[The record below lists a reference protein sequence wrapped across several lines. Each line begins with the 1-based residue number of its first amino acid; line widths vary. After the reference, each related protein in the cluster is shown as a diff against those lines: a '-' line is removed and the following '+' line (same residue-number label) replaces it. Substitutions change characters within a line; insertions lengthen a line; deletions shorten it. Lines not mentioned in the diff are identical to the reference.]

1 MSQHPEVVGLIPAAG
16 VAKRISPLPSS
27 KELFPIGFH
36 EIATD
41 GQNLVRPKVVSNYL
55 LENMFSAGASKVWM
69 VLGKGKWDI
78 MNYYGDGSAF
88 GGHISYLVME
98 HPWGMPYT
106 LNQAAPWLGD
116 ETVLL
121 GMPDTIFKPA
131 NAFQVMLEKHRA
143 SSADV
148 TLGIFPTDQPQRLC
162 PVVLDKDDNVVEM
175 NDKPVESDVM
185 NTWGCA
191 CWSSRFTRFMH
202 EFLNANRKPAT
213 EVVLASVFQAA
224 MEDGLSFN
232 GTFFEQGQYIDIGT
246 PDDLVLT
253 VRNFSQ

>member
-55 LENMFSAGASKVWM
+55 LENMFNAGASKVWI

-116 ETVLL
+116 AVASILPALDLQWDHLL
-121 GMPDTIFKPA
+121 P
-131 NAFQVMLEKHRA
+131 
-143 SSADV
+143 
-148 TLGIFPTDQPQRLC
+148 
-162 PVVLDKDDNVVEM
+162 
-175 NDKPVESDVM
+175 
-185 NTWGCA
+185 
-191 CWSSRFTRFMH
+191 
-202 EFLNANRKPAT
+202 
-213 EVVLASVFQAA
+213 
-224 MEDGLSFN
+224 
-232 GTFFEQGQYIDIGT
+232 GT
-246 PDDLVLT
+246 
-253 VRNFSQ
+253 